1 MSYQYIT
8 QYDAACYTPG
18 RTYQGVNYAVNKI
31 VIHHWGADGQTFD
44 SVVGWF
50 TNPNCGTSAH
60 YVVEAGKVACMVNL
74 YDTAYHASDWFANL
88 SSIGIE
94 CRPEMSDG
102 DLETV
107 CELVAYLY
115 GVYGELPIY
124 PHKYFSKTACPGRYE
139 AKLDYIRQRALEI
152 LNGQQEETTES
163 ESDEMTQEQFNAMM
177 DNYLAAKRQLPA
189 SDWAKE
195 TWQQATA
202 SGLTDGTMPQDF
214 CTREQVVT
222 MIQRAKAQ
230 G

>member
-18 RTYQGVNYAVNKI
+18 RTYQGVNYAVDKI

-60 YVVEAGKVACMVNL
+60 YVVEDRKVACMVNL
-74 YDTAYHASDWFANL
+74 YDTAYHAGDWFANL

-124 PHKYFSKTACPGRYE
+124 PHKYFSRTACPGRYD

-152 LNGQQEETTES
+152 LNGESKEES
-163 ESDEMTQEQFNAMM
+163 ESDDVTQEQFNKMM

-202 SGLTDGTMPQDF
+202 SGLTDGTMPQDL

>member
-18 RTYQGVNYAVNKI
+18 RTYQGVNYAVDKI

-60 YVVEAGKVACMVNL
+60 YVVEDRKVACMVNL
-74 YDTAYHASDWFANL
+74 YDTAYHAGDWFANL

-139 AKLDYIRQRALEI
+139 AKLDYIKQRALEI
-152 LNGQQEETTES
+152 LNGESKEES
-163 ESDEMTQEQFNAMM
+163 ESDDVTQEQFNKMM
-177 DNYLAAKRQLPA
+177 DNYLASRRELPA

-202 SGLTDGTMPQDF
+202 SGLTDGTMPQDL

>member
-18 RTYQGVNYAVNKI
+18 RTYQGVNYAVDKI

-60 YVVEAGKVACMVNL
+60 YVVEDRKVACMVNL
-74 YDTAYHASDWFANL
+74 YDTAYHAGDWFANL

-124 PHKYFSKTACPGRYE
+124 PHKQFSKTACPGRYE
-139 AKLDYIRQRALEI
+139 AKLDYIKQRALEI
-152 LNGQQEETTES
+152 LNDESKEES
-163 ESDEMTQEQFNAMM
+163 ESDDVTQEQFNKMM
-177 DNYLAAKRQLPA
+177 DNYLASRRELPA

-202 SGLTDGTMPQDF
+202 SGLTDGTMPQDL

>member
-18 RTYQGVNYAVNKI
+18 RTYQGVNYAVDKI

-60 YVVEAGKVACMVNL
+60 YVVEDRKVACMVNL
-74 YDTAYHASDWFANL
+74 YDTAYHAGNWFANL

-139 AKLDYIRQRALEI
+139 AKLDYIKQRALEI
-152 LNGQQEETTES
+152 LNGESKEES
-163 ESDEMTQEQFNAMM
+163 ESDDVTQEQFNKMM
-177 DNYLAAKRQLPA
+177 DNYLAVKRQLPA

>member
-1 MSYQYIT
+1 MSYQYVT

-18 RTYQGVNYAVNKI
+18 RTYQGVNYAVDKI

-60 YVVEAGKVACMVNL
+60 YVVEDRKVACMVNL
-74 YDTAYHASDWFANL
+74 YDTAYHAGDWFANL

-139 AKLDYIRQRALEI
+139 AKLDYIKQRALEI
-152 LNGQQEETTES
+152 LNGESKEES
-163 ESDEMTQEQFNAMM
+163 ESDDVTQEQFNKMM

-202 SGLTDGTMPQDF
+202 SRLTDGTMPQDF

>member
-163 ESDEMTQEQFNAMM
+163 ENDEMTQEQFNTMM

>member
-18 RTYQGVNYAVNKI
+18 RTYQGVNYAVDKI

-60 YVVEAGKVACMVNL
+60 YVVEDRKVACMVNL
-74 YDTAYHASDWFANL
+74 YDTAYHAGDWFANL

-115 GVYGELPIY
+115 I
-124 PHKYFSKTACPGRYE
+124 K
-139 AKLDYIRQRALEI
+139 QRALEI
-152 LNGQQEETTES
+152 LNGESKEES
-163 ESDEMTQEQFNAMM
+163 ESDDVTQEQFNKMM
-177 DNYLAAKRQLPA
+177 DNYLASRRELPA

-202 SGLTDGTMPQDF
+202 SGITDGTMPQDL

>member
-18 RTYQGVNYAVNKI
+18 RTYQGVNYAVDKI

-60 YVVEAGKVACMVNL
+60 YVVEDRKVACMVNL
-74 YDTAYHASDWFANL
+74 YDTAYHAGNWFANL

-124 PHKYFSKTACPGRYE
+124 PHKYFSRTACPGRYE
-139 AKLDYIRQRALEI
+139 AKLDYIKQRALEI
-152 LNGQQEETTES
+152 LNGESKEES
-163 ESDEMTQEQFNAMM
+163 ESDDVTQEQFNKMM
-177 DNYLAAKRQLPA
+177 DNYLAVKRQLPA

>member
-1 MSYQYIT
+1 MSYQYVT

-18 RTYQGVNYAVNKI
+18 RTYQGVNYAVDKI

-60 YVVEAGKVACMVNL
+60 YVVEDRKVACMVNL
-74 YDTAYHASDWFANL
+74 YDTAYHAGNWFANL

-139 AKLDYIRQRALEI
+139 AKLDYIKQRALEI
-152 LNGQQEETTES
+152 LNGESKEES
-163 ESDEMTQEQFNAMM
+163 ESDDVTQEQFNKMM
-177 DNYLAAKRQLPA
+177 DNYLTAKRQLPA

-202 SGLTDGTMPQDF
+202 SRLTDGTMPQDF

>member
-18 RTYQGVNYAVNKI
+18 RTYQGVNYAVDKI

-60 YVVEAGKVACMVNL
+60 YVVEDRKVAWMVNL
-74 YDTAYHASDWFANL
+74 YDTAYHAGDWFANL

-94 CRPEMSDG
+94 CRPEMSDD

-107 CELVAYLY
+107 CELVVYLY

-139 AKLDYIRQRALEI
+139 AKLDYIKQRALEI
-152 LNGQQEETTES
+152 LNGESKEES
-163 ESDEMTQEQFNAMM
+163 ESDDVTQEQFNKMM

-202 SGLTDGTMPQDF
+202 SRLTDGTMPQDF

>member
-18 RTYQGVNYAVNKI
+18 RTYQGVNYAVDKI

-60 YVVEAGKVACMVNL
+60 YVVEDRKVACMVNL
-74 YDTAYHASDWFANL
+74 YDTAYHAGDWFANL

-124 PHKYFSKTACPGRYE
+124 PHKYFSRTACPGRYE
-139 AKLDYIRQRALEI
+139 AKLDYIKQRALEI
-152 LNGQQEETTES
+152 LNGESKEES
-163 ESDEMTQEQFNAMM
+163 ESDDVTQEQFNKMM
-177 DNYLAAKRQLPA
+177 DNYLAVKRQLPA

>member
-18 RTYQGVNYAVNKI
+18 RTYQGVNYAVDKI

-60 YVVEAGKVACMVNL
+60 YVVEDRKVACMVNL
-74 YDTAYHASDWFANL
+74 YDTAYHAGDWFANL

-139 AKLDYIRQRALEI
+139 AKLDYIKQRALEI
-152 LNGQQEETTES
+152 LNGESKEES
-163 ESDEMTQEQFNAMM
+163 ESDDVTQEQFNKMM
-177 DNYLAAKRQLPA
+177 DNYLAVKRQLPA

>member
-18 RTYQGVNYAVNKI
+18 RTYQGVNYAVDKI

-74 YDTAYHASDWFANL
+74 YDTAYHADDWFANL

-152 LNGQQEETTES
+152 LNRQQEETTES
-163 ESDEMTQEQFNAMM
+163 ESDEMTQEQFNTMM

>member
-18 RTYQGVNYAVNKI
+18 RTYQGVNYAVDKI

-60 YVVEAGKVACMVNL
+60 YVVEDRKVACMVNL
-74 YDTAYHASDWFANL
+74 YDTAYHAGDWFANL

-94 CRPEMSDG
+94 CRPEMSDD

-139 AKLDYIRQRALEI
+139 AKLDYIKQRALEI
-152 LNGQQEETTES
+152 LNGESKEES
-163 ESDEMTQEQFNAMM
+163 ESDDVTQEQFNKMM

-202 SGLTDGTMPQDF
+202 SRLTDGTMPQDF

>member
-18 RTYQGVNYAVNKI
+18 RTYQGVNYAVDKI

-60 YVVEAGKVACMVNL
+60 YVVEDRKVACMVNL
-74 YDTAYHASDWFANL
+74 YDTAYHAGNWFANL

-124 PHKYFSKTACPGRYE
+124 PHKYFSRTACPGRYE
-139 AKLDYIRQRALEI
+139 EKLDYIKQRALEI
-152 LNGQQEETTES
+152 LNGESKEES
-163 ESDEMTQEQFNAMM
+163 ESDDVTQEQFNKMM
-177 DNYLAAKRQLPA
+177 DNYLAVKRQLPA

>member
-18 RTYQGVNYAVNKI
+18 RTYQGVNYAVDKI
-31 VIHHWGADGQTFD
+31 AIHHWGADGQTFD

-74 YDTAYHASDWFANL
+74 YDTAYHAGDWFANL

>member
-18 RTYQGVNYAVNKI
+18 RTYQGVNYAVDKI

-74 YDTAYHASDWFANL
+74 YDTAYHAGDWFANL

-152 LNGQQEETTES
+152 LNGQQEES
-163 ESDEMTQEQFNAMM
+163 ESDDVTQEQFNAMM
-177 DNYLAAKRQLPA
+177 DNYLASRRERPV
-189 SDWAKE
+189 SDWFKE
-195 TWQQATA
+195 NWAQATA
-202 SGLTDGTMPQDF
+202 SGLTDGTMPQDL

>member
-18 RTYQGVNYAVNKI
+18 RTYQGVNYAVDKI
-31 VIHHWGADGQTFD
+31 VIHHWGEDGQTFD

-152 LNGQQEETTES
+152 LNRQQEETTES

-177 DNYLAAKRQLPA
+177 DNYLGAKRQLPA

-214 CTREQVVT
+214 CTRGQVVT

>member
-18 RTYQGVNYAVNKI
+18 RTYQGVNYAVDKI

-60 YVVEAGKVACMVNL
+60 YVVEDRKVACMVNL
-74 YDTAYHASDWFANL
+74 YDTAYHAGNWFANL

-124 PHKYFSKTACPGRYE
+124 PHKYFSRTACPGRYE
-139 AKLDYIRQRALEI
+139 AKLDYIKQRALEI
-152 LNGQQEETTES
+152 LNGESKEES
-163 ESDEMTQEQFNAMM
+163 ESDDVTQEQFNKMM

>member
-1 MSYQYIT
+1 M
-8 QYDAACYTPG
+8 PG
-18 RTYQGVNYAVNKI
+18 RTYQGVNYAVDKI

-44 SVVGWF
+44 SVVEWF

-60 YVVEAGKVACMVNL
+60 YVVEDRKVACMVNL
-74 YDTAYHASDWFANL
+74 YDTAYHAGDWFANL

-115 GVYGELPIY
+115 GLYGELPIY
-124 PHKYFSKTACPGRYE
+124 PHKYFSSTVCPGRYE
-139 AKLDYIRQRALEI
+139 AKLNYIKQRALEI
-152 LNGQQEETTES
+152 LNGESKEES
-163 ESDEMTQEQFNAMM
+163 EGDDVTQDQFNKMM

-195 TWQQATA
+195 TWQQATT